1 MKEETVRE
9 LRGFVLREFLPGEPP
24 ESLEN
29 TTPLISGGV
38 IDSIGT
44 LKLVGFLEERFGIQ
58 AEAHEIDEENLDSI
72 ELMASFV
79 ESKQSGAGDNAG

>member
-1 MKEETVRE
+1 MKDETVRE
-9 LRGFVLREFLPGEPP
+9 LREFVLREFLPGEPP

-44 LKLVGFLEERFGIQ
+44 LKLVGFLEERFGIK

-79 ESKQSGAGDNAG
+79 ESRRTGSGNNAG